1 MKYTAAFAVIGLLL
15 AIAGIAG
22 GLVGFLFA
30 LVLGAIGGAAGA
42 HVDGLIDLSAV
53 FRGHGRG
60 RG

>member
-15 AIAGIAG
+15 ALAGIAG

-30 LVLGAIGGAAGA
+30 LVLGVVGGAIGA

-53 FRGHGRG
+53 VRGHGRG